1 MDLISDFGGVRNSK
15 SNKFPHGFMDALDK
29 RVQGVVIGRERL
41 PEFSDPAIKRTMALF
56 LNDFLDPTKRRSL
69 ERDRNMEELILL
81 FYKNSVKELQRV
93 RTGDDDAWKLMGD
106 RHLAMFIRLMSE
118 VMKDN
123 DWDRDR
129 QELAARL
136 QALEKKLLMHDNDL
150 TTSSRNGGASGR
162 MVEVEVPLTYDVRD
176 MPLVLTVAR
185 IFGFQNNQVQDDIN
199 RHKSEWTEE
208 AAVKDL
214 KTYQQCISLHT
225 RNTLTS
231 DDFDTAEAYE
241 SWKKHELHE
250 IPQLLVAVIQIN
262 PALAKT
268 SNGTVLPQVQ
278 GAANPSD
285 AHFAE
290 ISRKMHETSE
300 TGSGSFDHSIDIA
313 ALSITNHSALDG
325 ADIPFVYIP
334 PDQRSYY
341 RVFVK
346 EAILSDI
353 RDHDPSEASGLISK
367 KTSDLLHE
375 LAIRWRV
382 PSFSQKILFLDAVKE
397 LYQNRDISLDT
408 LDKGLIYFKDTPHD
422 KKKVNRKSVGLQ
434 DLMSDWTKWTVEDVS
449 LYQSSLRI
457 IYENVLRDLLQV
469 MQGAYDGKSPSFG
482 QCLYLLQE
490 HLAPDPSNPIH
501 PKLQSKTFAAELS
514 AALRERAVD
523 TYKAVLEKA
532 IPKDEEDWVFYNVIE
547 LGKGVTGLCDKIGKR
562 YRKAPDILGAKPL
575 MILVEEMLPSFAED
589 ARELVSRIMANE
601 RAKGEDIPVQDGFDL
616 YRELVD
622 IRGVHERVLP
632 KTPFSFHIEDL
643 LQEFVWRWIRVTDEN
658 LVGWVENAFK
668 QDKFKMIAPPGLH
681 AEEQR
686 YSVSVF
692 DVFRSF
698 KESKDQ
704 IAELNWDEPYQQA
717 KFMTAIAKAM
727 GQGISKYCELIDQ
740 MFAKE
745 MDRLSPEQEAALSQ
759 SQQEKWLVMARN
771 ALAGKEKVEPFQFY
785 PESLVKLNN
794 IEFAMQSLDK
804 IEQEIQVDKMAEIVQ
819 RREEQAKKAGN
830 APKKPRTE
838 NFVFTVK
845 IIEAED
851 LMACDINGF
860 SDPYVVLGNVQRR
873 LHKTRIIYRDLNPRW
888 DETVDIVTQG
898 PVNIT
903 ATVWDWDALGEHDCV
918 GRTSLK
924 LDPSHFRDYMPRE
937 YWLDLDT
944 QGRLLLRVSMEGE
957 RDDIQFHFGKAFR
970 ALKRTERDMTR
981 SITDKVRCWVCRQR

>member
-1 MDLISDFGGVRNSK
+1 MDLITDFGGARNGK
-15 SNKFPHGFMDALDK
+15 GNKFPHGFMDALDK
-29 RVQGVVIGRERL
+29 RVQGVLVGKERL
-41 PEFSDPAIKRTMALF
+41 PEFGDPAIKRTMALF
-56 LNDFLDPTKRRSL
+56 LNDFLDPMKRRGL
-69 ERDRNMEELILL
+69 ERDRNMEQLLLL

-93 RTGDDDAWKLMGD
+93 RTGDDDAWKLMSD

-136 QALEKKLLMHDNDL
+136 QTLERKLLMHENDL
-150 TTSSRNGGASGR
+150 TTTAPNGGASGR
-162 MVEVEVPLTYDVRD
+162 MVEVEVPLTFDVKD
-176 MPLVLTVAR
+176 MPLVLTVGR
-185 IFGFQNNQVQDDIN
+185 IFGVPNNQLQDDIDKHRN
-199 RHKSEWTEE
+199 EWTEE

-268 SNGTVLPQVQ
+268 SNGTVLPQIQ

-290 ISRKMHETSE
+290 ISRKMHEASE
-300 TGSGSFDHSIDIA
+300 SGSFDHSVDFS
-313 ALSITNHSALDG
+313 ALSITSHTAPEG
-325 ADIPFVYIP
+325 AEIPFVYIP
-334 PDQRSYY
+334 PDQRAYY

-353 RDHDPSEASGLISK
+353 RDHDPSETTPSLISK

-408 LDKGLIYFKDTPHD
+408 LDKGLVYFKDTTPD

-434 DLMSDWTKWTVEDVS
+434 DPMSDWTKWTVEDVS
-449 LYQSSLRI
+449 LYQTGLRTV
-457 IYENVLRDLLQV
+457 YENVLRDLFQV
-469 MQGAYDGKSPSFG
+469 MQGAYDSKSPSFG
-482 QCLYLLQE
+482 QCLYILQE
-490 HLAPDPSNPIH
+490 HLASDPSNPIH
-501 PKLQSKTFAAELS
+501 PKLQSKTFASELS
-514 AALRERAVD
+514 AALRERAAD
-523 TYKAVLEKA
+523 AYKAVLEKA
-532 IPKDEEDWVFYNVIE
+532 IPEAEEDWVFYNVIE
-547 LGKGVTGLCDKIGKR
+547 LGKGVVGLCDKIRKR
-562 YRKAPDILGAKPL
+562 YRKAPDILGAQPL

-601 RAKGEDIPVQDGFDL
+601 KTKGQDIPVQDGFDL
-616 YRELVD
+616 YRELVE
-622 IRGVHERVLP
+622 IRMVHGNVLP

-643 LQEFVWRWIRVTDEN
+643 LQEFVWRWIRVTEES
-658 LVGWVENAFK
+658 LVGWVENAVK
-668 QDKFKMIAPPGLH
+668 QDKFEMMAPPGLH

-727 GQGISKYCELIDQ
+727 GMGIVKYCELIDQ
-740 MFAKE
+740 MFTKE
-745 MDRLSPEQEAALSQ
+745 MDRLSPEQEAALTQ
-759 SQQEKWLVMARN
+759 SQQEKWLQMAKN
-771 ALAGKEKVEPFQFY
+771 AIAGKEKVEPFQFY
-785 PESLVKLNN
+785 P
-794 IEFAMQSLDK
+794 
-804 IEQEIQVDKMAEIVQ
+804 QVS
-819 RREEQAKKAGN
+819 
-830 APKKPRTE
+830 PP
-838 NFVFTVK
+838 
-845 IIEAED
+845 
-851 LMACDINGF
+851 
-860 SDPYVVLGNVQRR
+860 
-873 LHKTRIIYRDLNPRW
+873 
-888 DETVDIVTQG
+888 
-898 PVNIT
+898 
-903 ATVWDWDALGEHDCV
+903 
-918 GRTSLK
+918 
-924 LDPSHFRDYMPRE
+924 
-937 YWLDLDT
+937 
-944 QGRLLLRVSMEGE
+944 
-957 RDDIQFHFGKAFR
+957 
-970 ALKRTERDMTR
+970 
-981 SITDKVRCWVCRQR
+981 